1 MALIRQ
7 GGTLEIA
14 VEQSDFPLC
23 ITGPALEPPGPTML
37 YVNEAFVRLTGY
49 PREALI
55 GSTPR
60 LHQGPATDRAELDRL
75 KAKLAAG
82 DAFDGVVWNIR
93 GNGMAYQVEWSVIP
107 LRLGGGGID
116 YFASVQ
122 RDVTHGFASREA
134 LLDETERMSALLH
147 SAGSYDQS
155 ADTDMQ
161 PAALI
166 QDLKDQL
173 EAREYDAEVSR
184 DQALAILRSSPVGI
198 AFIDRQRC
206 IRQVNPALEV
216 LLGCSASDMIGLDTS
231 RFYASDTEFERVGA
245 EAYAVMAAGDI
256 YRTTVD
262 LKRSDDTPITV
273 RMEGQCIGT
282 VMEEGNIWVLQDVTE
297 QRARERSLRTYQA
310 VFESSRDAVVFTG
323 EDGRFIDVNPAAMR
337 LFEIPDRSTFLRDY
351 PTLGA
356 VSPVYQSDGQRSVDA
371 ASSLIQTAFEQGEV
385 LFEWHQQSAT
395 GRIFPVEI
403 LLSRVDLDDGTILES
418 TIRDISEQ
426 KAAMESL
433 RQARDRAEAYF
444 EAVPVMV
451 LIIDMNGCVTG
462 INQRGCEL
470 LGLAREA
477 IIGTYWFDR
486 FVPVDEG
493 PRLWDALKAFRGGRA
508 PFPERRENIVVTAG
522 GDNRMV
528 SFRNVLLRDR
538 SGEVEG
544 ILASGIDV
552 TRQREIEADLEH
564 RATHDS
570 LTGLYNR
577 RRMTE
582 LLEAEMQGVQRHG
595 GTFSVILFDA
605 DYFKAINDRH
615 GHDVGDSVLQEL
627 VGVVSK
633 RLRDVDSLA
642 RWGGEEFLV
651 LLPATDQA
659 GAYAVAE
666 ALRRCVAET
675 DFTDAGQITIS
686 LGVAA
691 FIGDETMEQL
701 LKRVDNRAYAAK
713 TDGRNRTL

>member
-1 MALIRQ
+1 MSLSHQ
-7 GGTLEIA
+7 GGALEVSI
-14 VEQSDFPLC
+14 EQSDFPLC
-23 ITGPALEPPGPTML
+23 ITSAALEPPGPTTL

-75 KAKLAAG
+75 KSNLAAG

-93 GNGMAYQVEWSVIP
+93 GDGTAYQVEWSVIP
-107 LRLGGGGID
+107 LRLRDGRID

-122 RDVTHGFASREA
+122 RDVTQGGTSRQA
-134 LLDETERMSALLH
+134 LIDETRRMSALLH
-147 SAGSYDQS
+147 SAGIYDHS
-155 ADTDMQ
+155 ADPDAR

-166 QDLKDQL
+166 QDLKDQV
-173 EAREYDAEVSR
+173 EAREHDAEVSR
-184 DQALAILRSSPVGI
+184 DQAQAILNSSPVGI

-216 LLGCSASDMIGLDTS
+216 LLGYSAREMIGFDTS
-231 RFYASDTEFERVGA
+231 RFYADSTEFERVGA

-256 YRTTVD
+256 YRTIVD
-262 LKRSDDTPITV
+262 LKRSDGTPITV
-273 RMEGQCIGT
+273 RMEGQCISA
-282 VMEEGNIWVLQDVTE
+282 VMEEGNIWVMQDVTA
-297 QRARERSLRTYQA
+297 QRARERALRTYQA

-323 EDGRFIDVNPAAMR
+323 EDGRFADVNPAAMR
-337 LFEIPDRSTFLRDY
+337 LFEIPDRTTFLRDF
-351 PTLGA
+351 PTPGA
-356 VSPVYQSDGQRSVDA
+356 VSPVCQPDGQRSADA
-371 ASSLIQTAFEQGEV
+371 ASTLIRKAFKQGKV
-385 LFEWHQQSAT
+385 LFEWQQKSAT

-403 LLSRVDLDDGTILES
+403 LLSRVDLEDGPILES
-418 TIRDISEQ
+418 TIRDISEK

-433 RQARDRAEAYF
+433 RQARDRAETYF

-451 LIIDMNGCVTG
+451 VIIDMNGRVTE

-470 LGLAREA
+470 LGLPREA
-477 IIGTYWFDR
+477 ITGSYWFDR

-493 PRLWDALKAFRGGRA
+493 PRLWAALKAFRGGHA
-508 PFPERRENIVVTAG
+508 PFPERRENIVVTADG
-522 GDNRMV
+522 ENRMV

-538 SGEVEG
+538 AGEVEG

-582 LLEAEMQGVQRHG
+582 LLDAEMRRVQRHG
-595 GTFSVILFDA
+595 GVFSAILFDA
-605 DYFKAINDRH
+605 DYFKAVNDRY

-627 VGVVSK
+627 VGVVSE

-642 RWGGEEFLV
+642 RWGGEEFLI

-659 GAYAVAE
+659 DAYRVAESLRCRVAE
-666 ALRRCVAET
+666 AG
-675 DFTDAGQITIS
+675 FTGVGRITIS

-691 FIGDETMEQL
+691 FIGGETMEQL

-713 TDGRNRTL
+713 TDGRNCTL